1 MRGGGGRAN
10 RSSRYCMHSADLEE
24 GGSKGAKSVVL
35 AAVCIEKCN
44 VFEVEETLEFFFF
57 CSNPKER
64 VHFSHKL
71 MCYSLIT
78 KWQRLNT
85 FKTGCIGCFQYGQT
99 MARHVQ
105 LSLWICPAAYPA
117 VLNKDPPNTTM
128 LYLQDP
134 TCRGSHWDVS
144 IKGFKYC
151 STCR

>member
-1 MRGGGGRAN
+1 
-10 RSSRYCMHSADLEE
+10 MHSADLEE

-78 KWQRLNT
+78 K
-85 FKTGCIGCFQYGQT
+85 
-99 MARHVQ
+99 
-105 LSLWICPAAYPA
+105 
-117 VLNKDPPNTTM
+117 
-128 LYLQDP
+128 
-134 TCRGSHWDVS
+134 
-144 IKGFKYC
+144 
-151 STCR
+151 